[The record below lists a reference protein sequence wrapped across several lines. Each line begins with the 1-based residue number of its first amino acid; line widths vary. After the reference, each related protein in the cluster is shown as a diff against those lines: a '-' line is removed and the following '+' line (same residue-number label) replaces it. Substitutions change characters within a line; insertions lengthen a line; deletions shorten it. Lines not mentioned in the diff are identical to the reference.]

1 MFQQIG
7 EHKSTAMRRGKAVCE
22 ALKDV
27 RRKIAQANEINYSP
41 GECHHE
47 GECAGTCVACE
58 KEVRFLENQ
67 LSLRRLAGKTVRVA
81 GVSLGIVAV
90 LGSCVSSETAGF
102 VKDYHDTSLAVDS
115 ASQDSTTVQPAKTLQ
130 PSSE

>member
-7 EHKSTAMRRGKAVCE
+7 EHKSTAMIRGKAVCE

-27 RRKIAQANEINYSP
+27 RRKIAQANDINYSP

-47 GECAGTCVACE
+47 GECAGTCAACE

-67 LSLRRLAGKTVRVA
+67 LRLRRLAGKTVRVA

-90 LGSCVSSETAGF
+90 LGSCVSSWTAGR
-102 VKDYHDTSLAVDS
+102 VAYDHGTSLAVDS
-115 ASQDSTTVQPAKTLQ
+115 ASQDSTRTQPAKTLQ
-130 PSSE
+130 PSSD

>member
-1 MFQQIG
+1 
-7 EHKSTAMRRGKAVCE
+7 MRRGKAVCE

-27 RRKIAQANEINYSP
+27 RRKIAQVNDINYSP

-47 GECAGTCVACE
+47 GECAGTCAACE

-67 LSLRRLAGKTVRVA
+67 LRLRRLAGKTVRVA